1 VFTAY
6 LSLGSNI
13 GNRGDYF
20 AAAISLLGENRITV
34 VGKSSVIETDPV
46 DYLQQPKFLNQ
57 VLKITT
63 DYSAENLLCV
73 ILDIEKKM
81 GRIRTIEKGP
91 RIIDIDILLYENL
104 IISNN
109 SLTIPHK
116 ELHNR
121 KFFVD
126 LLVEIDNDIV
136 NPLTNKYFKDM

>member
-1 VFTAY
+1 MFTAY